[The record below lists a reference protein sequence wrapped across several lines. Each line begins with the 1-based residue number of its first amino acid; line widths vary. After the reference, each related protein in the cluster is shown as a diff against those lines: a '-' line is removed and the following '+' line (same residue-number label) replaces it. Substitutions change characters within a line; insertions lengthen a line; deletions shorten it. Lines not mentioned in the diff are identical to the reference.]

1 MIKKLLVPDIGDFEK
16 VEVIEILVKS
26 GDKISLNDPVITI
39 ESDKSSVEI
48 PSIFEGKIETINV
61 KIGDKVSK
69 DDLVLT
75 ISTEDKNNEVQKKAI
90 IPKDTENI
98 IEEAEKTLSVEKEV
112 QEKTLSIE
120 KEKVDKPI
128 IIAEEKNNLSSINSD
143 IDPIE
148 TREWIDSLSS
158 VLENDGS
165 NRAQFLIKQLIEHS
179 YRQGSDLVLSR
190 NTPYINTIP
199 PEKEFKSPG
208 DQNLERKIRSLIR
221 WNAAAM
227 VVRANKKFPE
237 LGGHIGTF
245 ASAATLYDVGM
256 NHFWRAKNN
265 KFGGDLIYF
274 QGHSAPGMY
283 ARAFL
288 EGRLNEKQ
296 LDSFRQ
302 EVKADGLS
310 SYPHPWL
317 MPKFWQFPTVS
328 MGLGPMLAIYQARFM
343 KYLINRK
350 LIEDQNRKVWAF
362 LGDGEMDEPE
372 SLGAIGLAAR
382 EKLDNLIFVINC
394 NLQRLDG
401 PVRGNGKIIQELEG
415 IFRGAGWNV
424 IKVIWGSYWDQL
436 LAKDKTGHLIKIMN
450 ETVDGEYQAYK
461 ARNGLYVREKFFG
474 KYPETLKLVSNLSD
488 KDIWRLNR
496 GGHDPHKVYS
506 AYTEASQNKGSPT
519 VIIAKTIKGYGMGKT
534 GESVNTTHQQK
545 KMGIEDLMYYR
556 DRFDVPLTNK
566 QVEEIQYFRPKENSE
581 EIKYLKERRIKLGGF
596 IPERTTYAKPIKAPP
611 KDIFDFLK
619 ESTGKKE
626 MSTTMALVR
635 LLTNLLRDKNV
646 SPRLVPIIPDEARTF
661 GMEGFFKKIGIY
673 AHEGQKYEPE
683 DSENLFSYR
692 EDKKGQVLQEGIN
705 EAGSMSS
712 WIAAGTAYSNHDI
725 EMIPIYLFYSMFGFQ
740 RTGDFNWAAGDSQ
753 ARGFLIGATAGRTTL
768 AGEGLQHQ
776 DGHSHLLASTIPNCI
791 SYDPTFAY
799 ELAVIFRD
807 GLKRMHEKKE
817 NVFYYITTMNENYT
831 HPAMPKDK
839 NCEEGILKGMYKIK
853 EYSKYNK
860 TKIQLMGSGT
870 ILREVMKCAEI
881 LQKDYQIDSEV
892 WSVTS
897 FSELSRDGVETE
909 RFNLLNPDKPQ
920 KFSYVEECL
929 GKKEGPILA
938 ASDYIRTHS
947 DQIRPFIKK
956 SFYSLGT
963 DGFGRS
969 DTRENLR
976 KFFEVD
982 SEHLVTYALSI
993 LAKEQ
998 LIPSKHVKDA
1008 IKKYNI
1014 DSDKPIPTKL

>member
-596 IPERTTYAKPIKAPP
+596 IPERTTYAKPIKTPP

-839 NCEEGILKGMYKIK
+839 NCEEGILKGMYKIR
-853 EYSKYNK
+853 EYNKYNK

-870 ILREVMKCAEI
+870 ILREVIKCAEI

-909 RFNLLNPDKPQ
+909 RFNLLNPDKPK

-993 LAKEQ
+993 LANEQ

>member
-1 MIKKLLVPDIGDFEK
+1 MSLELLVPDIGDFEN
-16 VEVIEILVKS
+16 VEIIEILVKK
-26 GDKISLNDPVITI
+26 GDKINKNDSVVTL
-39 ESDKSSVEI
+39 ESDKSSVEV
-48 PSIFEGKIETINV
+48 PSNFEGVVENIKV

-69 DDLVLT
+69 GDLILT
-75 ISTEDKNNEVQKKAI
+75 LSSSENQSKKPSAKKPIDEKIPPVTEKIIQEAEGSIKKIEEKVEVKKIENEVKMI
-90 IPKDTENI
+90 I
-98 IEEAEKTLSVEKEV
+98 
-112 QEKTLSIE
+112 
-120 KEKVDKPI
+120 
-128 IIAEEKNNLSSINSD
+128 NNND
-143 IDPIE
+143 IDPVE
-148 TREWIDSLSS
+148 TKEWLDSLSA
-158 VLENDGS
+158 VLQNDGS
-165 NRAQFLIKQLIEHS
+165 ERAHFLIKQLIDQS
-179 YRQGSDLVLSR
+179 YKAGSKIPYTQT
-190 NTPYINTIP
+190 TPYINTIP
-199 PEKEFKSPG
+199 PEEEKKSPG
-208 DQNLERKIRSLIR
+208 DQNIERKIRSFIR

-227 VVRANKKFPE
+227 VVKANKKFPE

-265 KFGGDLIYF
+265 KFGGDLVYF

-288 EGRLNEKQ
+288 EGRLTEKQ
-296 LDSFRQ
+296 LNSFRQ
-302 EVKADGLS
+302 EVKKDGLS

-343 KYLINRK
+343 KYLINRG
-350 LIEDQNRKVWAF
+350 LIKDEGRKVWAF

-415 IFRGAGWNV
+415 IFRGGGWNV
-424 IKVIWGSYWDQL
+424 IKVIWGSYWDSL
-436 LAKDKTGHLIKIMN
+436 LSNDKTGHLVKIMN
-450 ETVDGEYQAYK
+450 ETVDGEYQAFK

-474 KYPETLKLVSNLSD
+474 KYPETTELVSSMSD

-496 GGHDPHKVYS
+496 GGHDPHKVYA
-506 AYTEASQNKGSPT
+506 AYDKAIKNIGSPT

-545 KMGIEDLMYYR
+545 KLDVDDLLYYR
-556 DRFDVPLTNK
+556 DRFDVPLTDE
-566 QVEEIQYFRPKENSE
+566 QVKNIEYFKPDENSE
-581 EIKYLKERRIKLGGF
+581 EIKYLKKRRMELGGF
-596 IPERTTYAKPIKAPP
+596 IPERTSYSKPIKTPN
-611 KDIFDFLK
+611 KDIFDFMK
-619 ESTGKKE
+619 VSTGEKQ

-646 SPRLVPIIPDEARTF
+646 APKLVPIIPDEARTF
-661 GMEGFFKKIGIY
+661 GMEGFFQKIGIY

-683 DSENLFSYR
+683 DSAQLSSYK
-692 EDKKGQVLQEGIN
+692 EEKSGQVLEEGIT

-712 WIAAGTAYSNHDI
+712 WIAAGTSYSNHDI

-740 RTGDFNWAAGDSQ
+740 RIGDFAWAAGDSQ

-776 DGHSHLLASTIPNCI
+776 DGHSHLIASTIPNCI
-791 SYDPTFAY
+791 SYDPTFHY
-799 ELAVIFRD
+799 ELAIIFRE
-807 GLKRMHEKKE
+807 GLRRMHEKNE

-831 HPAMPKDK
+831 HPDIPNDKD
-839 NCEEGILKGMYKIK
+839 CEDGILKGMYKIK
-853 EYSKYNK
+853 DYSNYKKN
-860 TKIQLMGSGT
+860 KIQLLGSGA
-870 ILREVMKCAEI
+870 ILREMMSAAEI

-897 FSELSRDGVETE
+897 FNELRKDGLETE
-909 RFNLLNPDKPQ
+909 RYNLLNPGENK
-920 KFSYVEECL
+920 KISYVEKCL
-929 GKKEGPILA
+929 GKKDGPILA
-938 ASDYIRTHS
+938 ASDYMRMNS
-947 DQIRPFIKK
+947 DQIRPYTSKN
-956 SFYSLGT
+956 FYSLGT
-963 DGFGRS
+963 DGYGRS
-969 DTRENLR
+969 DTRKSLR

-982 SEHLVTYALSI
+982 KEHIVAYSLSV
-993 LAKEQ
+993 LANEQ
-998 LIPSKHVKDA
+998 LIASKYAKEA

-1014 DSDKPIPTKL
+1014 DKNKPMPTKL